1 MNLTLELL
9 ALAAIGLSLATVYV
23 YESYIGRLRAE
34 LAEAHAATE
43 RAVLFAEDSQVLAE
57 AAFAEAD
64 ARRRHPSYR
73 GLRVVEG
80 VR

>member
-9 ALAAIGLSLATVYV
+9 ALAAIGLTLVTVYV

-43 RAVLFAEDSQVLAE
+43 RAVLFAEDSQVLLDAVID
-57 AAFAEAD
+57 EAD